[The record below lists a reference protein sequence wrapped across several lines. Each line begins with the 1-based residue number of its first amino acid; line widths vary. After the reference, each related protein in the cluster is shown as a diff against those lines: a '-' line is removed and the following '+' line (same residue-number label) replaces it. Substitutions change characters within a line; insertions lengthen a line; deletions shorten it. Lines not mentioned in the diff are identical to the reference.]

1 MEPFKEAGTD
11 GGYMQ
16 PDYVRIEL
24 KPNSEYVHMKHLL
37 PDAICYPLFYQ
48 PGRMRMAA
56 DQLGDF
62 QGIMVELPVSAE
74 ELHRVKEG
82 WLKAYLNYIE
92 HRLHITDVAFFV
104 NAMLSDV
111 FLMGEAGYETEL
123 KLLLLK
129 DMAEHLLRKHRIA
142 RQEARVVIADD
153 GTWHLPVAVYQ
164 LVQGLNH
171 LTVITERTQELE
183 PMGQAL
189 LGEYGLAVTFT
200 APKDM
205 REMKADLMV
214 NLIQEKEKVT
224 TRMKGRCILI
234 DFGYTDKKAVKLSQ
248 MNTGLQIYHTV
259 KLKSVQDTVTLKELS
274 QIMYYKEALFRQFV
288 TGALEQ
294 RQMEELLNLWDR
306 YFVEMVRVY

>member
-1 MEPFKEAGTD
+1 
-11 GGYMQ
+11 MQ

-24 KPNSEYVHMKHLL
+24 KQNNDHVYIKSLL

-74 ELHRVKEG
+74 ELSRVKEG

-92 HRLHITDVAFFV
+92 NHLHITDVAFFV
-104 NAMLSDV
+104 NAVLAEV
-111 FLMGEAGYETEL
+111 FLMGETSYETEL

-129 DMAEHLLRKHRIA
+129 EMSEHLLRKHRIT
-142 RQEARVVIADD
+142 RQEARVIIIDD
-153 GTWHLPVAVYQ
+153 GTWHLPVAVHQ
-164 LVQGLNH
+164 LVQGLNY
-171 LTVITERTQELE
+171 LTVVTERADEIDSLGQEL
-183 PMGQAL
+183 L
-189 LGEYGLAVTFT
+189 TEYGLAVIFAT
-200 APKDM
+200 PDEVSEL
-205 REMKADLMV
+205 RADLVV

-224 TRMKGRCILI
+224 TRLRGRSILI

-248 MNTGLQIYHTV
+248 MNTKLQIYHTM

-274 QIMYYKEALFRQFV
+274 QIMYYKEPLFRQFIE
-288 TGALEQ
+288 GKLGRQ
-294 RQMEELLNLWDR
+294 QMEELLNLWDR